1 MGPYNSRP
9 LAESRPSTNAIRI
22 SPGKIRSKNESTV
35 TARTYQLISSISL
48 IALIFLCLAWEG
60 WLAPL
65 RPGGSWMILKGILL
79 LLPLFGVL
87 RGRRYTYKWLSLFI
101 QFYLLEGLTR
111 ATSDSGLTQWLAAGE
126 TLLATL
132 LFATA
137 ILYIRA
143 TRIPSTEKA
152 AQQN

>member
-1 MGPYNSRP
+1 MNASR
-9 LAESRPSTNAIRI
+9 
-22 SPGKIRSKNESTV
+22 
-35 TARTYQLISSISL
+35 YQFIASASL
-48 IALIFLCLAWEG
+48 IALIALCLAWEG

-65 RPGGSWMILKGILL
+65 RPGGSWLILKGAFL

-87 RGRRYTYKWLSLFI
+87 RGKRYTYKWLSLFV

-111 ATSDSGLTQWLAAGE
+111 ATSEHGIVQVLAAGE

-132 LFATA
+132 LFVAS

-143 TRIPSTEKA
+143 TRTPAANEEKA
-152 AQQN
+152 AQQS